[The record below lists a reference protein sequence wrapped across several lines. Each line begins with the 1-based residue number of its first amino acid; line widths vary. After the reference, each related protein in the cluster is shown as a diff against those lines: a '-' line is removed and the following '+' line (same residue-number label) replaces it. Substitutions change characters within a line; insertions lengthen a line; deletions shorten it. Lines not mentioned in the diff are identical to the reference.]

1 MSAMLAERDDA
12 AEADEP
18 WPLPEGWAFA
28 KLGEIVERLTD
39 GTHQPPKFESA
50 GIPFV
55 VIGNIKGHAIGWSS
69 ISKWVSLET
78 YETEAKRLRPRKGDV
93 LYTAVGSYGL
103 AVNVADDRDFMFQRH
118 IAFLRPYGE
127 VIDPSYLSHA
137 LNSPLLK
144 RQADS
149 AARGV
154 AQKTVTLG
162 SLRGFIL
169 PLAPLSEQ
177 RRIDARIE
185 ELFAEIAEGEA
196 ALERVRSGLDTWR
209 RTLLKAAV
217 TGELT
222 RDWRQANK
230 PSGTASDFLTQIRAL
245 KTSRKY
251 LAPQSTAEPY
261 DSSLLPNI
269 PADWLWVPLAEFI
282 NKIEAGLNV
291 KAVGHPPHRGET
303 GIVKISAVTWGEF
316 DELASKTLLP
326 GTEYDD
332 AHIIRPGDFL
342 ISRANTLELVGA
354 PVIVKRCERRLVLSD
369 KVLRLR
375 LIGQMDTWIEIFL
388 KSPYGRQQIE
398 SFAQGNQLSMR
409 NISQDNL
416 RRIVVPLPPNDELR
430 QVEKLFLE
438 LFASNEETR
447 TQLGEIQRTEQN
459 LRQSILKAAFEGRLV
474 PQDPNDEPASI
485 LLARLRAEASPAPRR
500 ARGRRAAS

>member
-1 MSAMLAERDDA
+1 MSAMPAERDDA
-12 AEADEP
+12 PEAEGP
-18 WPLPEGWAFA
+18 WPLPQGWGFA

-39 GTHQPPKFESA
+39 GTHQPPKFEKV
-50 GIPFV
+50 GVPFV
-55 VIGNIKGHAIGWSS
+55 VIGNIKGHVIDWSS
-69 ISKWVSLET
+69 VSKWVSLDT
-78 YETEAKRLRPRKGDV
+78 YETEAKRLRPRRGDV

-118 IAFLRPYGE
+118 IAFLRPNSE
-127 VIDPSYLSHA
+127 AVDPNYLSYV
-137 LNSPLLK
+137 LNSPTLK

-162 SLRGFIL
+162 SLRDFVL

-177 RRIDARIE
+177 RRIVTRIDA
-185 ELFAEIAEGEA
+185 LFAEIAEGEA
-196 ALERVRSGLDTWR
+196 ALQRARSGLDTWR
-209 RTLLKAAV
+209 RALLKAAV

-222 RDWRQANK
+222 RVWRESKK
-230 PSGTASDFLTQIRAL
+230 PNGTATEFLARIRAL
-245 KTSRKY
+245 RAAKRHSASQR
-251 LAPQSTAEPY
+251 TAALY
-261 DSSLLPNI
+261 DVSLLPNI
-269 PADWLWVPLAEFI
+269 PEDWLWVPLAEFI
-282 NKIEAGLNV
+282 DKIEAGLNV
-291 KAVGHPPHRGET
+291 KAVGRPPDREET

-316 DELASKTLLP
+316 DELASKTLLT

-332 AHIIRPGDFL
+332 AHIIRRGDFL

-375 LIGQMDTWIEIFL
+375 LIGQTDTWIEIFL

-416 RRIVVPLPPNDELR
+416 RRIVVPLPPEDELR
-430 QVEKLFLE
+430 HAEESFGD
-438 LFASNEETR
+438 LFAGSEETAV
-447 TQLGEIQRTEQN
+447 QLREIQRTEDN
-459 LRQSILKAAFEGRLV
+459 LRQSILKSAFEGRLV
-474 PQDPNDEPASI
+474 PQDPNDEPASV
-485 LLARLRAEASPAPRR
+485 LLARLRAEAPPALRH
-500 ARGRRAAS
+500 ARGRKAAS